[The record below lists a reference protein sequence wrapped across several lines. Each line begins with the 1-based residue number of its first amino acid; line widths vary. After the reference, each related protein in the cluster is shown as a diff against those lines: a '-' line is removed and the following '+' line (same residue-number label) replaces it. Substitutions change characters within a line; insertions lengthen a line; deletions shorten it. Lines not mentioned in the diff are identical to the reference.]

1 MSWHSQDADGEA
13 IARMLGRPG
22 YGDFRLPLEALGAL
36 PGQDA
41 YDDPVRLSLTLTL
54 CLVEP
59 SSHHLDSMKRKPRL
73 TIPKW
78 VHIDG
83 GTAHPSRPRE
93 RILK

>member
-41 YDDPVRLSLTLTL
+41 YDDPVRLSH
-54 CLVEP
+54 
-59 SSHHLDSMKRKPRL
+59 SHSHC
-73 TIPKW
+73 
-78 VHIDG
+78 
-83 GTAHPSRPRE
+83 A
-93 RILK
+93 